1 MDIRLKTAIVIGVT
15 LAVLIGVLFTLSAVV
30 ILGGFDTLEK
40 NAAEEDMN
48 RVMTA
53 MGNDLIQMDTI
64 AEEWAG
70 MEGVREIFLTNG
82 TAGQASPV
90 SERDFERLQYNLI
103 LFCDTSGTIVAGSM
117 YDLNRHQPVLLP
129 ESLLANLAPENSLGK
144 YSHELRLTG
153 ILRLSDGPM
162 LIVMCPV
169 YRNGSGDSPVLGTVI
184 MGRYLD
190 SLIIRHISAISKTS
204 VEMFDYEDP
213 HSPPEIITARSKFPA
228 GQIPFMY
235 RVNENYYIY
244 NASILTGLVN
254 ETSMVTYA
262 RINDIFGRPAVIM
275 RMVIPR
281 SIYNQGRMTTDSFI
295 VLVFGACLLFGLV
308 ILFLLE
314 TTVLSRISLL
324 NNEVNSVKKTRDSA
338 QKVTAGGSDEIGRLA
353 GSVNGMLCELDAMH
367 AQVRVQLVQSEE
379 RFSIFFNSSTDI
391 VFVFSLSAEGTPE
404 SITGVNDAGCRRLGY
419 SREEFPALPLES
431 LFAENPEEGVRG
443 LMKNYEQQGH
453 TAFESAFL
461 TKEKESFPVDVYAH
475 RFTGAGAPAVLAICH
490 DITERKAAEQ
500 QVLSSL
506 QEKVILLR
514 EIHHRVRNTFQIL
527 ISLMNLQIRDIS
539 DPGAQQAFRESQNR
553 VRAMSYVYDKVI
565 HSDDLATIDLAK
577 YVRSLATH
585 LASFYGTD
593 SRTVTVGIDIR
604 DVPVHIETAVTLGL
618 VLNELISNSFRHA
631 FPGGRKGRVT
641 IAATQ
646 DAEHL
651 TIIVKDDGIGLAAGT
666 DWKSLGRLGFRL
678 ADIMVGQLQGTIT
691 LDQTEGVK
699 FTIIIP
705 ATDRKKYT
713 LENKFGRG
721 DMGETRGS

>member
-1 MDIRLKTAIVIGVT
+1 
-15 LAVLIGVLFTLSAVV
+15 
-30 ILGGFDTLEK
+30 
-40 NAAEEDMN
+40 
-48 RVMTA
+48 
-53 MGNDLIQMDTI
+53 
-64 AEEWAG
+64 
-70 MEGVREIFLTNG
+70 
-82 TAGQASPV
+82 
-90 SERDFERLQYNLI
+90 
-103 LFCDTSGTIVAGSM
+103 
-117 YDLNRHQPVLLP
+117 
-129 ESLLANLAPENSLGK
+129 
-144 YSHELRLTG
+144 
-153 ILRLSDGPM
+153 
-162 LIVMCPV
+162 
-169 YRNGSGDSPVLGTVI
+169 
-184 MGRYLD
+184 
-190 SLIIRHISAISKTS
+190 
-204 VEMFDYEDP
+204 
-213 HSPPEIITARSKFPA
+213 
-228 GQIPFMY
+228 
-235 RVNENYYIY
+235 
-244 NASILTGLVN
+244 
-254 ETSMVTYA
+254 
-262 RINDIFGRPAVIM
+262 
-275 RMVIPR
+275 
-281 SIYNQGRMTTDSFI
+281 
-295 VLVFGACLLFGLV
+295 
-308 ILFLLE
+308 
-314 TTVLSRISLL
+314 
-324 NNEVNSVKKTRDSA
+324 
-338 QKVTAGGSDEIGRLA
+338 
-353 GSVNGMLCELDAMH
+353 
-367 AQVRVQLVQSEE
+367 
-379 RFSIFFNSSTDI
+379 
-391 VFVFSLSAEGTPE
+391 
-404 SITGVNDAGCRRLGY
+404 VNDAGCRRLGY